1 MIKWVTKCDV
11 FRTVVS
17 SQCWSW
23 NSSTVAT
30 WCEEL
35 LIRKDLDAGTDWR
48 QEEKGMTE
56 DEMVGWHHQLNGHEF
71 EQTPG
76 VGDGQGRL
84 ACCRPWSHKESDRT
98 EQLNWSSQLVLFLLW
113 VSIGKKKKHILR
125 VVSQTLFG
133 TKWGHSLRDST
144 SDNSEE
150 LLRRGKGKV
159 SVIHDFSEGGHLQS
173 NIHFGRSLLL
183 VTRSRCH

>member
-56 DEMVGWHHQLNGHEF
+56 DEMVGWLSGHEF

-76 VGDGQGRL
+76 DSGQGRL
-84 ACCRPWSHKESDRT
+84 ACYCPWCHKQSDTTEPLNNNNNWFMMCSILLCSKVIQLHTYVFFFIFFSIMFCLRT
-98 EQLNWSSQLVLFLLW
+98 LNILIVLCA
-113 VSIGKKKKHILR
+113 I
-125 VVSQTLFG
+125 Q
-133 TKWGHSLRDST
+133 
-144 SDNSEE
+144 
-150 LLRRGKGKV
+150 
-159 SVIHDFSEGGHLQS
+159 
-173 NIHFGRSLLL
+173 
-183 VTRSRCH
+183 